1 MATTGAKNQP
11 LVATTDTF
19 NPQGDIN
26 TLANWVANNYA
37 SAKIL
42 TGATLHTALTGSD
55 LFAELRVFETSTGQ
69 VWRYTGSAWV
79 LEPLGTPPRIE
90 LTITTTST
98 SYFTTGVSRTV
109 SGWTVTQNRGGF
121 TESSGVVTVPV
132 AGRYN
137 VFGQFQYGI
146 QATAAGARVWQVNL
160 GSGVIYRN
168 SAPAVNAN
176 TAYGTVAVT
185 GVSVA
190 AGETFTLT
198 GLQTAGVSLDLAAT
212 TQIPTK
218 FIIEY
223 VGA

>member
-19 NPQGDIN
+19 NPVADIN
-26 TLANWVANNYA
+26 TLSNWVANNYA

-42 TGATLHTALTGSD
+42 TGSTLHTALTGAD
-55 LFAELRVFETSTGQ
+55 LFPELRVFETSTGQ

-90 LTITTTST
+90 LTITATST
-98 SYFTTGVSRTV
+98 GYFTSGTSRII
-109 SGWTVTQNRGGF
+109 SGWTTTQNRGGF
-121 TESSGVVTVPV
+121 TESAGVVTVPV

-137 VFGQFQYGI
+137 VFGQFQYGV
-146 QATAAGARVWQVNL
+146 QATAAGARVWQINL
-160 GSGVIYRN
+160 GSGAIYRN

-185 GVSVA
+185 GLSVA
-190 AGETFTLT
+190 AGETFALW
-198 GLQTAGVSLDLAAT
+198 GLHTAGVALDLAAT

-218 FIIEY
+218 LIIEY
-223 VGA
+223 VGQ